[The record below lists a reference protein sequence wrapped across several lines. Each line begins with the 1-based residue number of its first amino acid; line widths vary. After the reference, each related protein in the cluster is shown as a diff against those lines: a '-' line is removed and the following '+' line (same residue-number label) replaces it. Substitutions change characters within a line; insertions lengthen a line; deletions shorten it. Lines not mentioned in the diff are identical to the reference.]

1 MLRNKQKL
9 LEEHRNAP
17 NCIGTGREKLIFKIL
32 ILFIITY
39 IFLNCSELCNL
50 DNHVKESDANN
61 QDAEGVKQLAH
72 PERLV
77 SSKILMEEMGGPTGL
92 LDAL

>member
-1 MLRNKQKL
+1 M
-9 LEEHRNAP
+9 EEHRNAIASEP
-17 NCIGTGREKLIFKIL
+17 VERKWSIL
-32 ILFIITY
+32 ILLIITY
-39 IFLNCSELCNL
+39 NILNCSELCNL

-61 QDAEGVKQLAH
+61 QDGAEGVQQLAH
-72 PERLV
+72 PDRLV